1 MRSEARTSYGGM
13 TLSGRRAAPDAG
25 LDLVRPED
33 NRRQLFDF
41 LARFDLSSGPLAV
54 LVLAAV
60 TTAAPESTLLKP
72 RRR

>member
-1 MRSEARTSYGGM
+1 MPRP
-13 TLSGRRAAPDAG
+13 TL

-33 NRRQLFDF
+33 NRRQLFDL